1 MRGTKNKSIY
11 AILSGILGLVFF
23 SVAQY
28 MGDHIEVLTS
38 AQTTGIYIFGGSGL
52 LLFIVSIVL
61 GVQGYRNREGSKTL
75 GCLGAIFT
83 PILILLIIGF
93 FLLIGWAAFI
103 R

>member
-1 MRGTKNKSIY
+1 MKNKSIS
-11 AILSGILGLVFF
+11 AILAGVLGFVFF

-38 AQTTGIYIFGGSGL
+38 AQTTAIYIFGGLGL
-52 LLFIVSIVL
+52 LLFTVSIIL
-61 GVQGYRNREGSKTL
+61 GVQGYRNHEGSKTL

-83 PILILLIIGF
+83 PFLIILTIVF
-93 FLLIGWAAFI
+93 FFMIGWAAFI